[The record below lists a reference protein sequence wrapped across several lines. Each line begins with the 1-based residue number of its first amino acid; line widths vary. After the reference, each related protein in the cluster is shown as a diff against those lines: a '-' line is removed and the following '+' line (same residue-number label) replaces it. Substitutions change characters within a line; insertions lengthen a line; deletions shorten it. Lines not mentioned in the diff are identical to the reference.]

1 MLREAYFVLGRSIII
16 QILTC
21 LLIATWLQPL
31 IAQSL
36 AAQEPVQHAEA
47 DMSEDRLEGLLRTIE
62 DPAARE
68 QFAERLRTLI
78 AAQKDQGETTTSVE
92 ELGVGLVELIG
103 DRFNAAAGSFV
114 ELSNTI
120 VDLPELTDWLASQS
134 LEGNARAYWFEVI
147 GRIGLLLLLAI
158 GAYQLVRWWLAA
170 RLQTVNAAHPG
181 DITHHVWLLVR
192 QALLRLA
199 PIVAFGVV
207 AHGALPFLSA
217 HPASE
222 IIAASLINASLACM
236 VLLLSAQTLLAPQ
249 SPSLRL
255 FSLPDGFARYSYIW
269 LRRFIMIIAFSY
281 VIFHNQLLLQ
291 IPGAIYGTIERLIGF
306 IVAVMAIVL
315 VLQNRKPVA
324 TWLKGNGTDQSDGQ
338 IHAAVATT
346 RHLIAEIWPL
356 FAVFYVISTYLI
368 WALDIPGG
376 FALLLRGALVTTFLL
391 AIARPLAYG
400 VHRFLG
406 HNVDIGRTYR
416 RRYPAFE
423 RRVNRYLAVLRRFV
437 ISLIYFGVTL
447 ALVHVWGIDLFGWIS
462 SLFSDAFWE
471 KARRIGWIFVITVLI
486 WELAS
491 TLIENYLEA
500 VDTSGNKLE
509 RSGRART
516 VLPLLRTILFVIIG
530 IIVILTSLS
539 TLGVDV
545 TPMLAA
551 AGVVGIAVGFG
562 SQKLVQDVIGG
573 MFILFQDTIAV
584 SDFVEVAGHEG
595 VVEKL
600 TLRTVHMRDLVGV
613 AHTVPISEVTTI
625 KNYTKGYSC
634 ADLTI
639 TAAYKEDIDQVQQV
653 IRDVGEDLR
662 ASEEW
667 GPEILQPIEV
677 LGLDEFGES
686 AVVFK
691 ARIRTKKMKHLP
703 VKRAF
708 NRLLKLRFDEL
719 GIEIP
724 FPHQTVFFGEKKSGN
739 VAPARIQIEPPVS
752 DTIAHLEPNQPKRRT
767 AEA

>member
-1 MLREAYFVLGRSIII
+1 MFGRLIVTQFLLGF
-16 QILTC
+16 
-21 LLIATWLQPL
+21 LLATPLQPL
-31 IAQSL
+31 DAQGL
-36 AAQEPVQHAEA
+36 ATPEPAGVVDA
-47 DMSEDRLEGLLRTIE
+47 DLSEDRLDALLRTIE
-62 DPAARE
+62 DPLARE

-78 AAQKDQGETTTSVE
+78 AAQEGQSVATTTVE
-92 ELGVGLVELIG
+92 DLGIGLIELIG
-103 DRFNAAAGSFV
+103 DRLNMAAQSFV

-134 LEGNARAYWFEVI
+134 LDGNARAYWIEVI
-147 GRIGLLLLLAI
+147 GRIGLLLLLAACI
-158 GAYQLVRWWLAA
+158 YHVVRWWLAMP
-170 RLQTVNAAHPG
+170 LQNIDAAHPT
-181 DITHHVWLLVR
+181 DIAHHLRLLAK

-207 AHGALPFLSA
+207 AHGALPFLNA
-217 HPASE
+217 PYATE
-222 IIAASLINASLACM
+222 VIAASLINASLTCM
-236 VLLLSAQTLLAPQ
+236 LLLLAARVLLAPQ
-249 SPSLRL
+249 SPALRL
-255 FSLPDGFARYSYIW
+255 FSLPDGFARYSYVW
-269 LRRFIMIIAFSY
+269 LRRFIIIIAFSY
-281 VIFHNQLLLQ
+281 VLFHNKFLLE
-291 IPGAIYGTIERLIGF
+291 IPSAIYGTIERLIGF

-324 TWLKGNGTDQSDGQ
+324 KWLKGGTAKDKQRGQS
-338 IHAAVATT
+338 AVATI

-376 FALLLRGALVTTFLL
+376 FSLLLRGALVTTFLL
-391 AIARPLAYG
+391 GIARPLAYG

-406 HNVDIGRTYR
+406 QNVDIGRTYR
-416 RRYPAFE
+416 QRYPAFE
-423 RRVNRYLAVLRRFV
+423 RRFNRYLAILRRFV
-437 ISLIYFGVTL
+437 VSLIYFGIIL
-447 ALVHVWGIDLFGWIS
+447 ALVHIWGIDLFGWIS
-462 SLFSDAFWE
+462 SLFSDGFWE
-471 KARRIGWIFVITVLI
+471 KARKIGWTLLTTFLI
-486 WELAS
+486 WELVS

-500 VDTSGNKLE
+500 VDKTGNKLE

-516 VLPLLRTILFVIIG
+516 VLPLLRTVLFVIIG
-530 IIVILTSLS
+530 IVVFLTSLS

-551 AGVVGIAVGFG
+551 AGIVGIAVGFG
-562 SQKLVQDVIGG
+562 SQKLVQDLLGG
-573 MFILFQDTIAV
+573 MFILFQDTMAV
-584 SDFVEVAGHEG
+584 GDFVQVAGHEG
-595 VVEKL
+595 VVERL
-600 TLRTVHMRDLVGV
+600 TLRTVHMRDLIGV
-613 AHTVPISEVTTI
+613 AHTVPISEITTI

-653 IRDVGEDLR
+653 IRDVGDELQ
-662 ASEEW
+662 ASDEW

-677 LGLDEFGES
+677 LGLDEFGDS

-691 ARIRTKKMKHLP
+691 ARIRTRKMKHLP

-724 FPHQTVFFGEKKSGN
+724 FPHQTIIFGEEKSGH
-739 VAPARIQIEPPVS
+739 AAAARVQIEPTASNNLSPLGP
-752 DTIAHLEPNQPKRRT
+752 DQRARRS